1 MENKNTIEKGY
12 MILSIGQIKT
22 LLAQSKINSMKYRGK
37 ICEASTVSLRIEI
50 DPKAVYMVEGRKQ
63 CKIIE
68 IR

>member
-50 DPKAVYMVEGRKQ
+50 DSDEVYMSDGSKQ
-63 CKIIE
+63 CRIIE
-68 IR
+68 VR